1 MFVIEK
7 VFVYV
12 QPTLRTLKLT
22 TSYWKRKVQFKKN
35 TGYKRF
41 DYSSY
46 STPCIRGGV
55 EVGIGG
61 Q

>member
-22 TSYWKRKVQFKKN
+22 TSYWKRKVQLKKN

-41 DYSSY
+41 DYPSY

-55 EVGIGG
+55 EVCIGG